1 MKNFITFIM
10 LIYSVSIW
18 SQKSAPIAGDAAKL
32 IDLLHKDYQTGNP
45 ETFQENIARD
55 RSQVIAIFKTYLGED
70 FDTEI
75 TYEYEKEGK
84 DTENGKDTML
94 KLNDFRLIYTKSL
107 EAYNLQIKRDDLD
120 ETEVENLKELK
131 TQLSTDKNYYYKA
144 LYAGDNKVFDEMK
157 KHLNKNKFL
166 DTIID
171 KFKKKYETL
180 NDNKFDSYAIN
191 NNSQSIQKGLPFA
204 GGDILVDGID
214 GLSRFLVKRIKE
226 ELTLNAIQNIQ
237 EFLKNKEEHPELYEL
252 EVLLPTTFAYLANF
266 DANQLLQFSD
276 DLKQYIEQDLAHLVT
291 NAANLRY
298 TPRMSL
304 LIANNPELDFAF
316 EGLEILDQVTKIKS
330 PVDYFEIV
338 SNSRNLNRWR
348 TETGTKKDIAEGLHL
363 ASMLAYSLTIVENG
377 EVRFVTTD
385 FMANYGSQKDF
396 CYLYFGFLYQQNKNY
411 YHIKDKQGA
420 KDNLL
425 DTLVNDVKRID
436 TIHNFLNHQVI
447 PVVKHAERLHDQFL
461 EIKKKNKNDEK
472 LAYAEVHQLIEDIVG
487 FAEEVSIA
495 ADWILKEAGAD
506 TLTSQNLEPYF
517 KTAYLANDISLDL
530 YEKRYTNAITK
541 ALEVPLMRSSSNNS
555 ELAIYSTRL
564 RSILKVNN
572 DLIVLTK
579 VLSLNQVK
587 KDKEKIAIWNEN
599 KNQLEILQLKLKN
612 KNNDELNAIATN
624 LDNLIK
630 GFKNDTWDEDS
641 YNINRE
647 NLVDAISENKVEMLN
662 YLGINVNVL
671 KEKYQEL
678 EAYKDLKDETRKF
691 IDEKFDAYQDEVFN
705 QLVLGEKPN
714 SNAKQELWEAYNAFL
729 PGLLE
734 SDNFKSK
741 PQLVKLIHFV
751 NDVAVA
757 DGPEAYEKAIEAFVL
772 PVGSSRLK
780 ENVKSYYSIN
790 AFPGIL
796 GGREISDGF
805 KDAEFVG
812 FTAPVGFYVQ
822 PWSSGKFFGWFN
834 TFGIYFPIIDIAAP
848 VRFRFDDS
856 NATETLP
863 DFEFKDIF
871 SPGAYVVFGF
881 KNSPFALNLGFQ
893 YGPKLRD
900 IPTDENSSD
909 FTSVESYRVG
919 VGITIDIP
927 LVTLSSNYKN

>member
-32 IDLLHKDYQTGNP
+32 IDLLHKDYQTVNL
-45 ETFQENIARD
+45 ETFQEDIARD

-75 TYEYEKEGK
+75 TYEYKKEGK
-84 DTENGKDTML
+84 DTEKGKDTML

-107 EAYNLQIKRDDLD
+107 ETYNLKIKRDDLK
-120 ETEVENLKELK
+120 ETEVKNLKELK

-144 LYAGDNKVFDEMK
+144 LYAGDNKVFDEIK

-191 NNSQSIQKGLPFA
+191 NNAQSIQKSLPFA

-276 DLKQYIEQDLAHLVT
+276 DLKQYIEQDLANLVP

-425 DTLVNDVKRID
+425 ATLVYDVKRID

-461 EIKKKNKNDEK
+461 EIKKKNKNEEK

-495 ADWILKEAGAD
+495 ADWILEEAGAD
-506 TLTSQNLEPYF
+506 TLTSRNLEPYF

-541 ALEVPLMRSSSNNS
+541 TLEVPLMMSGSNNS

-564 RSILKVNN
+564 QSILKVNN
-572 DLIVLTK
+572 DLISLTK
-579 VLSLNQVK
+579 VLSLNKVIN
-587 KDKEKIAIWNEN
+587 DKEKEAIWNEN
-599 KNQLEILQLKLKN
+599 KNQLEILHLKFKT
-612 KNNDELNAIATN
+612 NDELNTIATN

-630 GFKNDTWDEDS
+630 GFKDGNWDWNS
-641 YNINRE
+641 YNTNRK
-647 NLVDAISENKVEMLN
+647 NLIDAISDDKGKLLN
-662 YLGINVNVL
+662 YFGIDSKAF
-671 KEKYQEL
+671 KEKYQKL
-678 EAYKDLKDETRKF
+678 KSYKSLDSLTKVY
-691 IDEKFDAYQDEVFN
+691 IDNKFDAYQDELFN
-705 QLVLGEKPN
+705 QLVLGEEPKIE
-714 SNAKQELWEAYNAFL
+714 AERELWETYNAFL

-734 SDNFKSK
+734 SDNVKSK

-796 GGREISDGF
+796 GGKEISDDF
-805 KDAEFVG
+805 EDAEFVG
-812 FTAPVGFYVQ
+812 FTAPVGFYIQ
-822 PWSSGKFFGWFN
+822 PWGSGEFLGCFN
-834 TFGIYFPIIDIAAP
+834 TFGIYFPVIDIAAP

-856 NATETLP
+856 NATETLS

-881 KNSPFALNLGFQ
+881 KNSPFAFNLGFQ

-900 IPTDENSSD
+900 IPTDDNSSD